1 MNLVILIGNLGS
13 DPEVTYT
20 PGGMA
25 IAKISLATSEKWKDK
40 TSGEKKEKTEWHRIV
55 AFGRLAEVCGEY
67 LKKGKKIS
75 CTGSIQ
81 YSSWDKEDGSKGYA
95 TDIRMTQMEMLS
107 AMNGSSGQGGGYSS
121 PPTGGAA
128 PGGSQAPGGQRL
140 PGQEDDDIPF

>member
-67 LKKGKKIS
+67 LSKGKKIS

-107 AMNGSSGQGGGYSS
+107 TMNGSSGQGGGYSS

-128 PGGSQAPGGQRL
+128 PGGSQAPGGRRL
-140 PGQEDDDIPF
+140 PGEEDDVPF